1 MKTAL
6 LVTALALPLALSC
19 GADLS
24 VPVETRGNERR
35 ISLRAPVEGASS
47 LEILAFRRG
56 DGVLASRESLSGG
69 ETALSVGTGRDYNL
83 YLFANAPE
91 GLLDGILYERDLRE
105 RSLSLEDDDPA
116 RPVLMG
122 SALLP
127 SSGGDSPLSF
137 TLGRYLTKVTV
148 GSVTVKWLDEWDY
161 SPGCTIS
168 RIALMSAMGTIP
180 LAGGPSS
187 EGSWYNCGVID
198 GSLPEGVREKLSLGS
213 PVTVTSSSPVP
224 LNVSF
229 YAMPNPLDGDL
240 WGLPWSPRRTRLA
253 LELTIDG
260 VPNWYPVDLP
270 AMESGCEYMVS
281 SIVIT
286 GPGSAGPDEKIE
298 RSKIE
303 LEIEVKPWDTE
314 ALTIDFE

>member
-1 MKTAL
+1 MKNAL
-6 LVTALALPLALSC
+6 LVTALALPLTLSC

-24 VPVETRGNERR
+24 VPVEGGGVQRR
-35 ISLRAPVEGASS
+35 ISLRAPVEGAGS
-47 LEILAFRRG
+47 LELLAFRRG
-56 DGVLASRESLSGG
+56 DGVLGSRESLSDG
-69 ETALSVGTGRDYNL
+69 ETALSVAAGRDYTL

-91 GLLDGILYERDLRE
+91 GLLDGILYEKDLSKRA
-105 RSLSLEDDDPA
+105 LYLEDDDPS

-122 SALLP
+122 AAFLA
-127 SSGGDSPLSF
+127 SGSDSPLSF
-137 TLGRYLTKVTV
+137 TLGRYLAKVTV
-148 GSVTVKWLDEWDY
+148 GSVTVRWLDEWDY
-161 SPGCTIS
+161 SPSCTIS
-168 RIALMSAMGTIP
+168 RIALMSAMGSIP

-187 EGSWYNCGVID
+187 EGSWYNCGAVD
-198 GSLPEGVREKLSLGS
+198 SSLPEGVAEKLVLSS
-213 PVTVTSSSPVP
+213 PVTVTGSSPVP

-229 YAMPNPLDGDL
+229 YAMPNPLDGDG

-253 LELTIDG
+253 LELIIDG

-270 AMESGCEYMVS
+270 AMECGCEYRLS

-286 GPGSAGPDEKIE
+286 GPGSAAPDEKIE